1 MVSEGF
7 MIRGLL
13 GKKVGMTQIFDKEG
27 NIVPVSVVEVGP
39 CFVLGLKE
47 KPMKVILG
55 FEAVKETA
63 INKPRSGYFKKLNIK
78 PLRRVQEFAS
88 TDNKDY
94 TVGQEIKV
102 DIFKAGDFVDVSGM
116 TIGKGFQGGMKR
128 WNWSGGPAAHGSMH
142 HRRVGSIGASSDP
155 SRVYRGQH
163 MPGHMGM
170 DKKTTQSLRVMAVD
184 AENNLI
190 LVKGAVPGHKNAYLT
205 VNRSLKRA
213 FRSLDEVREVV
224 ESKKNPMKQSKAAA
238 KGGTAKPAG
247 KK

>member
-1 MVSEGF
+1 

-13 GKKVGMTQIFDKEG
+13 GKKVGMTQIFDNEG
-27 NIVPVSVVEVGP
+27 NVIPVTAIEVGP
-39 CFVLGLKE
+39 CYVLGLKE
-47 KPMKVILG
+47 KPMKVVLG
-55 FEAVKETA
+55 FEPVKESSL
-63 INKPRSGYFKKLNIK
+63 NKPRAGYFKKLGVAH
-78 PLRRVQEFAS
+78 LRKVQEFSS

-94 TVGQEIKV
+94 TVGQELKA
-102 DIFKAGDFVDVSGM
+102 DFFKAGDFVDVSGVS
-116 TIGKGFQGGMKR
+116 IGKGFQGGMKR

-170 DKKTTQSLRVMAVD
+170 DNVTTQNLRVMTVD
-184 AENNLI
+184 VENNLI
-190 LVKGAVPGHKNAYLT
+190 LIKGAVPGHKNGYLK
-205 VNRSLKRA
+205 VNKALKKA
-213 FRSLDEVREVV
+213 FRSLDEKREVV

-238 KGGTAKPAG
+238 KGGSSKPAG

>member
-1 MVSEGF
+1 

-13 GKKVGMTQIFDKEG
+13 GKKVGMTQIFDNEG
-27 NIVPVSVVEVGP
+27 NVIPVTAIEVGP
-39 CFVLGLKE
+39 CYVLGFKE

-55 FEAVKETA
+55 FEPVKESA
-63 INKPRSGYFKKLNIK
+63 LNKPRAGYFKKLGVAH
-78 PLRRVQEFAS
+78 LRRVQEFSS

-94 TVGQEIKV
+94 TVGQELKA
-102 DIFKAGDFVDVSGM
+102 DFFKAGDFVDVSGVS
-116 TIGKGFQGGMKR
+116 IGKGFQGGMKR

-170 DKKTTQSLRVMAVD
+170 DNVTTQNLRVMTVD
-184 AENNLI
+184 VENNLI
-190 LVKGAVPGHKNAYLT
+190 LIKGAVPGHKNGYLK
-205 VNRSLKRA
+205 VNKALKKA
-213 FRSLDEVREVV
+213 FRSLDEKREVV

-238 KGGTAKPAG
+238 KGGSSKPAG

>member
-1 MVSEGF
+1 

-13 GKKVGMTQIFDKEG
+13 GKKVGMTQIFDTEG
-27 NIVPVSVVEVGP
+27 NVIPVTAVEVGP
-39 CFVLGLKE
+39 CFVLAVKDNP
-47 KPMKVILG
+47 KKVLLG
-55 FEAVKETA
+55 FEPVKESRL
-63 INKPRSGYFKKLNIK
+63 NKPEAGFFKKLGLT
-78 PLRRVQEFAS
+78 PLRKIEEVAS

-94 TVGQEIKV
+94 TVGVEIKA
-102 DIFKAGDFVDVSGM
+102 DFFKPGDFVDVIGT

-170 DKKTTQSLRVMAVD
+170 DRQTTQNLRVLHVD
-184 AENNLI
+184 VEKNII
-190 LVKGAVPGHKNAYLT
+190 LVKGAVPGHKNGYVT
-205 VNRSLKRA
+205 VNKALKKA
-213 FRSLDEVREVV
+213 FRSLEEKRESVAV
-224 ESKKNPMKQSKAAA
+224 KRNPMKQSKAAA
-238 KGGTAKPAG
+238 KGGGTAKG